1 MKTVDSE
8 GKVVAATS
16 VPAAF
21 KLFDNDAIIRET
33 SSGSESLKL
42 NMDSC
47 SYEFSQNKTVTFS
60 VNVA

>member
-8 GKVVAATS
+8 GKIVAATS

-21 KLFDNDAIIRET
+21 KLFDNDAIVKET

-47 SYEFSQNKTVTFS
+47 SYEFSQNKTL
-60 VNVA
+60 